1 MLIGMDLFTWIYF
14 SAMVDERSG
23 LKAAYTYD
31 GAHPDEAG
39 YKFMESLA
47 EAAIAK
53 ALNRN
58 ARGSDKPSPE

>member
-1 MLIGMDLFTWIYF
+1 
-14 SAMVDERSG
+14 MVDERSG

>member
-1 MLIGMDLFTWIYF
+1 VSRKEKRCLRKKPSNLNNQLRWFKKGEY
-14 SAMVDERSG
+14 
-23 LKAAYTYD
+23 